1 MKFSISPDPIPGGHA
16 GIDARL
22 KLGPR
27 IHPTAYVVPGATVIG
42 DVTLMEESSVWYGA
56 VLRGDINRII
66 IGPRSN
72 VQDNAVVHID
82 TPNETRLG
90 ELVTVGHSAI
100 VHACIIDDEVLIG
113 MGAIILDGAEIG
125 ARSIIGANALVTL
138 GTKIPPGSLVLG
150 SPAKVKRAL
159 TLEEQKDIAR
169 WAWSYVETSK
179 HFREFYS
186 RDDGERRLP
195 ACSRRQ
201 LADDTIK
208 SLNAIQ
214 KVLGKLADRTRAG
227 KAACA
232 PRIRNTIN
240 VSELTPVLAPVPA
253 TTHAPA
259 E

>member
-1 MKFSISPDPIPGGHA
+1 MNFSTSQDKIPVGYA
-16 GIDARL
+16 GMDARL

-27 IHPTAYVVPGATVIG
+27 IHETAYVVPNATVIG

-56 VLRGDINRII
+56 VVRGDLNRII

-100 VHACIIDDEVLIG
+100 VHACTIDDEVLIG
-113 MGAIILDGAEIG
+113 MGAIVLDGSEIG

-138 GTKIPPGSLVLG
+138 GSKIPPGSLVLG

-169 WAWSYVETSK
+169 WARGYVETSK

-186 RDDGERRLP
+186 R
-195 ACSRRQ
+195 
-201 LADDTIK
+201 
-208 SLNAIQ
+208 
-214 KVLGKLADRTRAG
+214 KL
-227 KAACA
+227 
-232 PRIRNTIN
+232 
-240 VSELTPVLAPVPA
+240 
-253 TTHAPA
+253 
-259 E
+259 

>member
-1 MKFSISPDPIPGGHA
+1 MNVDPPNLPTGHA
-16 GIDARL
+16 GINARL

-27 IHPTAYVVPGATVIG
+27 IHDTAYVAPGATVVG

-66 IGPRSN
+66 VGPRSN

-150 SPAKVKRAL
+150 CPANVR
-159 TLEEQKDIAR
+159 
-169 WAWSYVETSK
+169 
-179 HFREFYS
+179 
-186 RDDGERRLP
+186 RD
-195 ACSRRQ
+195 
-201 LADDTIK
+201 
-208 SLNAIQ
+208 
-214 KVLGKLADRTRAG
+214 
-227 KAACA
+227 
-232 PRIRNTIN
+232 
-240 VSELTPVLAPVPA
+240 LTP
-253 TTHAPA
+253 
-259 E
+259 

>member
-1 MKFSISPDPIPGGHA
+1 MRHMKPSIPADSIPGGHA

-27 IHPTAYVVPGATVIG
+27 IHSTAYVVPNATVIG

-56 VLRGDINRII
+56 VLRGDINRIT

-100 VHACIIDDEVLIG
+100 VHACTIDDEVLIG
-113 MGAIILDGAEIG
+113 MGAIILDGSEIG
-125 ARSIIGANALVTL
+125 ARSIIGANTLVTL
-138 GTKIPPGSLVLG
+138 GTQIPPGFLVLG

-159 TLEEQKDIAR
+159 TLDEQKDIAR

-179 HFREFYS
+179 HFREFY
-186 RDDGERRLP
+186 
-195 ACSRRQ
+195 
-201 LADDTIK
+201 
-208 SLNAIQ
+208 
-214 KVLGKLADRTRAG
+214 
-227 KAACA
+227 A
-232 PRIRNTIN
+232 PRI
-240 VSELTPVLAPVPA
+240 
-253 TTHAPA
+253 
-259 E
+259 